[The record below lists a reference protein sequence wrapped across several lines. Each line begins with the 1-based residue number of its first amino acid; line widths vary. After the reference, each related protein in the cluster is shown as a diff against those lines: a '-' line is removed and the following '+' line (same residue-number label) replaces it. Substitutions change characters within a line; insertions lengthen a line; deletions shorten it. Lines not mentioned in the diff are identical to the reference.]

1 METDTRHPHDAV
13 AAAMLGNSGASVMPQ
28 GEELDEAVRL
38 FQAHHEFLMV
48 VVPIIVTY
56 CLVMRCC
63 FGAWS
68 INSAAAAFRKGESFE
83 QRYNMAFDRRG
94 ELTSQMNE
102 ARIHKE
108 EQRLST
114 LRGQLAEL
122 DEDIDL
128 LEDEARSK
136 GKGKGRSDQGSSSST
151 RKAAD
156 ELRQRRAANPAE
168 A

>member
-1 METDTRHPHDAV
+1 MGVEENRHPHDAV
-13 AAAMLGNSGASVMPQ
+13 AAAMLGNGGESVTPQ
-28 GEELDEAVRL
+28 GEELSKAVRI
-38 FQAHHEFLMV
+38 FQAHHEFLFI

-56 CLVMRCC
+56 VLVMRCC

-68 INSAAAAFRKGESFE
+68 VNSAAAVFQKGESFE
-83 QRYNMAFDRRG
+83 QRYNMAFDRRA
-94 ELTSQMNE
+94 ELTSQMNS
-102 ARIHKE
+102 ARIHNE

-114 LRGQLAEL
+114 LRGQLADL

-128 LEDEARSK
+128 LEDEARGKSK
-136 GKGKGRSDQGSSSST
+136 GGRDEGSSSSA

-156 ELRQRRAANPAE
+156 ELRKRRSANPAE